1 MGGPGA
7 HRASG
12 AGCSRGAHVFP
23 PPGWQLQLFLEQVR
37 GQRPQ
42 ALRTPP
48 PPPAGERR
56 PSGFQ
61 QSCWLVMLWGAEQ
74 SAGKADSLV
83 SVLVTVRESPPCRGR
98 KSS

>member
-1 MGGPGA
+1 MAREPTEHPVQGAAAGPMSFPRLGGSSSSSWNKCGA
-7 HRASG
+7 SA
-12 AGCSRGAHVFP
+12 P
-23 PPGWQLQLFLEQVR
+23 
-37 GQRPQ
+37 RPC
-42 ALRTPP
+42 APP
-48 PPPAGERR
+48 PPPAGEGR